1 VQCIIRRW
9 WAGLPAGSLASQ
21 PLQELASAEQEFLP
35 LLLLFLNLLP
45 LPLTSSSLQARCRS
59 SW

>member
-1 VQCIIRRW
+1 MPCIICKW

-21 PLQELASAEQEFLP
+21 PLQDPASAEEEFV
-35 LLLLFLNLLP
+35 LP
-45 LPLTSSSLQARCRS
+45 LPLPPTSRSLQARCRS